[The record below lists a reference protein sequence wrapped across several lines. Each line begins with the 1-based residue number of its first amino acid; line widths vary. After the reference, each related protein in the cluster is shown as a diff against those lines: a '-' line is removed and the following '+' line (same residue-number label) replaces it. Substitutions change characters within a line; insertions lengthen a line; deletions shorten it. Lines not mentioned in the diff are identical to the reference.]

1 MKVRIA
7 VDADNLYRFAHRGI
21 QKTLVTLYC
30 RLAAAHPG
38 WEFIL
43 FRQVGQPL
51 AAFAAFPNIIE
62 RQIDIKGDSLRG
74 RINLWEQVRLPVAAW
89 LAGADVLHSPSNT
102 GPAFCPVPLV
112 LTIHDLTPVRF
123 APDSDDTRRWYERVR
138 RAAHRAAAVITP
150 SQAVADD
157 VAGSCGIDPSRL
169 TVAHWAVNDGY
180 TRTGSAREVLA
191 LYQQHPSAR
200 FVLVFGSK
208 NRRKNL
214 SRILD
219 AWAALEGRLRDEW
232 RLLVIGVEDDAREAY
247 RDRARRLK
255 IDGSCR
261 IHGEAPEAHVPVLLS
276 AADVLCYPSLSEG
289 FGLPI
294 IEAFACGTS
303 VLTSKV
309 TSLPEIA
316 GGAAVLV
323 DPTST
328 ADVTA
333 GLARLMADEAARRRL
348 VSAGERRLAAFSWER
363 CLSVHTKVFER
374 VAGRREVHGVSDR
387 QEAAV

>member
-1 MKVRIA
+1 MNLRIA

-123 APDSDDTRRWYERVR
+123 APDSDDTRRWYGRVR
-138 RAAHRAAAVITP
+138 KAAHRAAAVITP

-157 VAGSCGIDPSRL
+157 VARSCGVDPSRL

-180 TRTGSAREVLA
+180 KRTGSAAEILA
-191 LYQQHPSAR
+191 LYQQDPATP

-214 SRILD
+214 SRILE
-219 AWAALEGRLRDEW
+219 AWAVIEARLRDQW
-232 RLLVIGVEDDAREAY
+232 RLLVIGVEDDVQEVYREQ
-247 RDRARRLK
+247 ARRLK
-255 IDGSCR
+255 IDDRCR
-261 IHGEAPEAHVPVLLS
+261 IHGAAPEAHVPVLLS
-276 AADVLCYPSLSEG
+276 AADVLCYASLSEG

-303 VLTSKV
+303 VLTSSV
-309 TSLPEIA
+309 TSLPEVA
-316 GGAAVLV
+316 GEAAVLV

-328 ADVTA
+328 ADIAA
-333 GLARLMADEAARRRL
+333 GLAGLMADEAVRGRL
-348 VSAGERRLAAFSWER
+348 VSAGERRLEFFSWER

-374 VAGRREVHGVSDR
+374 AAGRREMRGLSDR
-387 QEAAV
+387 QEAAI